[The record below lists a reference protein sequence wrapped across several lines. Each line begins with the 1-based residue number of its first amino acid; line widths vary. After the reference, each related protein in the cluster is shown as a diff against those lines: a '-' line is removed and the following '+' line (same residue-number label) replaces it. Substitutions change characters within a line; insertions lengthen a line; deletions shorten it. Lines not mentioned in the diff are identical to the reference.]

1 MSKSNTQWVSLYNK
15 LSQTNKNLNKNLSAL
30 KREVEILAQCNS
42 RLLKDNIAWAKSY
55 SNLAANHSELL
66 SSYNRLL
73 ERSKLKDFQGTSA
86 EE

>member
-1 MSKSNTQWVSLYNK
+1 MTKYSTRWLSLLYK
-15 LSQTNKNLNKNLSAL
+15 LSQATKSLSVL
-30 KREVEILAQCNS
+30 KREAEILAQCNS

-73 ERSKLKDFQGTSA
+73 ERSKLKDSQGTLV